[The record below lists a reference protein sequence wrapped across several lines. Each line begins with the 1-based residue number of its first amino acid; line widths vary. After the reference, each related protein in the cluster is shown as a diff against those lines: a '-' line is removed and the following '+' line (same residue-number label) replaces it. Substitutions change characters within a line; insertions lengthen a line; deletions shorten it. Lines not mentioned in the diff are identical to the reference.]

1 MKKKLK
7 HYFIRLVLLTLVLA
21 IIAVILYGVLP
32 ENALPP
38 LLPYMF
44 VLFFVVTAAV
54 HLILLR
60 ITRVDMRKFV
70 SYFMMATLIK
80 LVIYFTAVLAYI
92 LIHRAGMLTFVISFF
107 TLYIIYTIFEVT
119 TILSQI
125 KDQKVKN

>member
-7 HYFIRLVLLTLVLA
+7 HFFVRLVLLTLILA
-21 IIAVILYGVLP
+21 IIAVILHVVLP
-32 ENALPP
+32 ENSLPQ

-80 LVIYFTAVLAYI
+80 LVIYFAAVLAYI
-92 LIHRAGMLTFVISFF
+92 FIHRAGMLTFVISFF
-107 TLYIIYTIFEVT
+107 TLYVIYTIFEVT

-125 KDQKVKN
+125 KDQDVKN

>member
-7 HYFIRLVLLTLVLA
+7 HFFVRLVLMTLILA
-21 IIAVILYGVLP
+21 IIAVILHVVLP
-32 ENALPP
+32 ENSLPP

-44 VLFFVVTAAV
+44 VLFFVITAAV

-60 ITRVDMRKFV
+60 ITRVNMRKFV

-80 LVIYFTAVLAYI
+80 LVIYFAAVLAYI
-92 LIHRAGMLTFVISFF
+92 FIHRAGMLTFVISFF
-107 TLYIIYTIFEVT
+107 TLYVIYTIFEVA

-125 KDQKVKN
+125 KDQDVKN